1 MSNSLPLVFKRK
13 KAEPVPTLPFTE
25 KASPLEHPIS
35 LTTSTG
41 KIAGTLTLPE
51 KKEKAP
57 VVLFI
62 AGSGPTDRNGNNNT
76 GLKTNCTLQL
86 ARALAAAGIA
96 SVRYDKRGIAESRDA
111 GKPEADG
118 RFEDNINDAK
128 AWLEL
133 LKKDNRFSKI
143 IVAGHSEGS
152 LIGMEAANGL
162 ADQFISIAGA
172 GEPADQVLKKQ
183 LANLPDSLRKEAYSG
198 LDSLK
203 NGHLVHQVSP
213 QLFALLRPSVQPYL
227 ASWLQYDPQ
236 AAIKKLKIPALIVQ
250 GTKDMQ
256 LSVADA
262 QNLKKAQPKS
272 ELVIIENMNHVLKD
286 ISGGQQENMRSYAR
300 PDLPVDTTLVKT
312 MIDFILK

>member
-1 MSNSLPLVFKRK
+1 
-13 KAEPVPTLPFTE
+13 
-25 KASPLEHPIS
+25 
-35 LTTSTG
+35 
-41 KIAGTLTLPE
+41 
-51 KKEKAP
+51 
-57 VVLFI
+57 
-62 AGSGPTDRNGNNNT
+62 
-76 GLKTNCTLQL
+76 
-86 ARALAAAGIA
+86 
-96 SVRYDKRGIAESRDA
+96 
-111 GKPEADG
+111 
-118 RFEDNINDAK
+118 
-128 AWLEL
+128 
-133 LKKDNRFSKI
+133 
-143 IVAGHSEGS
+143 
-152 LIGMEAANGL
+152 MEAANGL